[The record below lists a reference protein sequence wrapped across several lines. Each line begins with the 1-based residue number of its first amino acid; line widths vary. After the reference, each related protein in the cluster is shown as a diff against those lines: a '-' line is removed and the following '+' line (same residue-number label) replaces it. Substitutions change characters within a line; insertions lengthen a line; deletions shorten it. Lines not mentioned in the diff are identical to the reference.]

1 MCIVKKDLKDKNT
14 IASIWCKNMHGYLSL
29 DIMFLEAYPCIFSLI
44 MEAIVYIAFSVPL
57 IDFDLHSAGSQYKL
71 LCSQFNN
78 VKNIQYVAL
87 LLGDTLG
94 CCRSSV

>member
-1 MCIVKKDLKDKNT
+1 
-14 IASIWCKNMHGYLSL
+14 MHGYLSL

-94 CCRSSV
+94 CCRSTV